1 MEKQLAEHMHLDL
14 QEEDKVFVLLFARP
28 RGFLCVCG
36 CAYVYAC
43 CKRPPTTGESDW
55 QPKDPER
62 SKHSGK
68 QMHTRTITTPC
79 VGTVLPAAL
88 LQEMTPSWL
97 ADYQQAI
104 EPEHHKNVDVQLH
117 VILLFDLT
125 FTLST

>member
-1 MEKQLAEHMHLDL
+1 
-14 QEEDKVFVLLFARP
+14 
-28 RGFLCVCG
+28 
-36 CAYVYAC
+36 
-43 CKRPPTTGESDW
+43 
-55 QPKDPER
+55 
-62 SKHSGK
+62 
-68 QMHTRTITTPC
+68 MHTRTITTPC